1 MRCPAEKSP
10 AFPFVNLPLG
20 SFSRAAYTPA
30 GARLLGVFLF
40 LLTADLPKNPKYKS
54 RLKKPTFV
62 ATNM

>member
-10 AFPFVNLPLG
+10 SVTFVNLPLG

-40 LLTADLPKNPKYKS
+40 LLTVGGISVTSQS
-54 RLKKPTFV
+54 RRTFE
-62 ATNM
+62 